1 MAGNIDTS
9 NDIYRLTARPF
20 ILEREGEYDQAI
32 KVYQNAVEILCM
44 SIEKF
49 RKMNVRRVN
58 RKMFERQV
66 QVHSDRLAYLQI
78 LKRKGSFD
86 GIVLPPTVLYAMEG
100 LAVKDGDSSPWTLS
114 QMRQALHT
122 YRPMTDGNNSTSAKE
137 VPHHLKPILEAS
149 DSTQV
154 PSEEWIDLFFQR
166 DT

>member
-100 LAVKDGDSSPWTLS
+100 LAVSRLLFYQYDCPIVELS
-114 QMRQALHT
+114 
-122 YRPMTDGNNSTSAKE
+122 
-137 VPHHLKPILEAS
+137 
-149 DSTQV
+149 
-154 PSEEWIDLFFQR
+154 
-166 DT
+166 